1 MENGETVNWDNKIA
15 GTLNNL
21 SKNVVKNLDTSRF
34 LCSDQL

>member
-21 SKNVVKNLDTSRF
+21 SKNVKNLDTSRF